1 MRDGLPQVV
10 GSVSSKPSTSGAS
23 GASREE
29 TGGTHPGVRSLAEAA
44 KRHKVELL
52 TSSMGL
58 TGAVNIG
65 PGALSIGM
73 IVDDPAFTTE

>member
-1 MRDGLPQVV
+1 
-10 GSVSSKPSTSGAS
+10 
-23 GASREE
+23 
-29 TGGTHPGVRSLAEAA
+29 
-44 KRHKVELL
+44 VELL

>member
-1 MRDGLPQVV
+1 MAQMPTKDTLW
-10 GSVSSKPSTSGAS
+10 
-23 GASREE
+23 
-29 TGGTHPGVRSLAEAA
+29 EAA